1 MVKIVSC
8 DQTIYGLL
16 KRNDLGK
23 NHSVTSWNKIRLR
36 GCVSL
41 KEEAGTIG
49 EFGESIIVN
58 GRVSQTWTVVQ
69 VLKTGGR
76 DL

>member
-1 MVKIVSC
+1 M
-8 DQTIYGLL
+8 
-16 KRNDLGK
+16 
-23 NHSVTSWNKIRLR
+23 
-36 GCVSL
+36 SL

-49 EFGESIIVN
+49 EFGENIIVN
-58 GRVSQTWTVVQ
+58 GRVSQTGTVVQ